1 MSTQASFQRRI
12 DDPDS
17 VVFEVTPARGS
28 IAFLAR
34 AIAGVVFGTLIF
46 EIIAAMVLQS
56 WSLGFLIGL
65 VIAGASN
72 GSKISGITSPVR
84 CCATP

>member
-46 EIIAAMVLQS
+46 GIIAAMVLQS
-56 WSLGFLIGL
+56 
-65 VIAGASN
+65 
-72 GSKISGITSPVR
+72 
-84 CCATP
+84 